1 MTKEEFLTRLVLGLV
16 VGIVVHCFFG
26 GLILMAACWLYNKL
40 AGSGPAPVV
49 PRTEYDDDDDEDFR
63 PRRKNRMPRR
73 DPDAPGVPVPG
84 HLKAMGL
91 MLALFIAEGILQNLA
106 MLAGGQK
113 LLGLSQQ
120 VRDPGTAPSPLYTGL
135 ASGGAVVLGWF
146 ALAWLLRDFLPTR
159 FSKGLIVGVLFWVIY
174 LVLVGIVLGLLVL
187 VLGAAWF
194 GLSQVA

>member
-1 MTKEEFLTRLVLGLV
+1 MTKEEFLTRLVIGLV
-16 VGIVVHCFFG
+16 VGIIVNCFFG

-40 AGSGPAPVV
+40 AGAGPAPVA
-49 PRTEYDDDDDEDFR
+49 PRFDDDDDDEDPW
-63 PRRKNRMPRR
+63 PRRKKRKTRR

-84 HLKAMGL
+84 LLKAMGL

-106 MLAGGQK
+106 MLAGNQPMGSMGRQIYAR
-113 LLGLSQQ
+113 GS
-120 VRDPGTAPSPLYTGL
+120 VPSPLYTGL
-135 ASGGAVVLGWF
+135 ASGGAVVLGWL

-159 FSKGLIVGVLFWVIY
+159 FSKGLIVGVLFWGIY